1 MVRSFCAGQ
10 IFRVALNGGRVY
22 VVAAK
27 NDDLSQ
33 SGSKT
38 TADSADDAM
47 DDAADVCVLF
57 FLFSQWAGFVLGYFK
72 PLGGCHSVFYYR
84 FGRTIASGSCSK
96 GDFVAFRSRRD

>member
-57 FLFSQWAGFVLGYFK
+57 LLISQWAGFVLGNFK
-72 PLGGCHSVFYYR
+72 PHGGCHTVFYYR
-84 FGRTIASGSCSK
+84 FGRIIASESCS
-96 GDFVAFRSRRD
+96 GGGTSALRSRRD

>member
-1 MVRSFCAGQ
+1 MVRSFCTGQ

-57 FLFSQWAGFVLGYFK
+57 LLISQWAGFVLGNFK
-72 PLGGCHSVFYYR
+72 PHGGCHTVFYYR
-84 FGRTIASGSCSK
+84 VGRIIASESCS
-96 GDFVAFRSRRD
+96 GGGTSALRSRRD

>member
-1 MVRSFCAGQ
+1 M
-10 IFRVALNGGRVY
+10 
-22 VVAAK
+22 VAAK

-57 FLFSQWAGFVLGYFK
+57 LLISQWAGFVLGNFK
-72 PLGGCHSVFYYR
+72 PHGGCHSVFYYR
-84 FGRTIASGSCSK
+84 FGRTIASDGCSE
-96 GDFVAFRSRRD
+96 GGTSAFRSKRD